1 VGRGPGSFAA
11 LTRLVVPDRLP
22 GIVDAHAHLQH
33 EAFAHDLEAVLER
46 ARAAGLVRIL
56 VPGWDR
62 ASSEAGLGLAS
73 RHPDLLD
80 AAVGI
85 HPHYVAAATPAD
97 WEAIERMAAD
107 PAARGVGE
115 IGLDFYRNLSPP
127 VVQRDALTH
136 QLDLAAR
143 VRKPVIVHDREA
155 HADVTA
161 ALINHAPRSP
171 GVPGILHAYSGDAEM
186 ATALAAAGYL
196 ISFALPVSFR
206 ANHGPRA
213 AAADLP
219 AAHLLVETDSP
230 YLGLAPDRR
239 NEPTT
244 VLRVAAVLAQLRDT
258 DPATVATDAA
268 AALSR
273 LLP

>member
-1 VGRGPGSFAA
+1 MGRRSRGFAA

-22 GIVDAHAHLQH
+22 RIVDAHAHLQH
-33 EAFAHDLEAVLER
+33 GDFTRDLDAVLER

-62 ASSEAGLGLAS
+62 VSSEAALALAS

-85 HPHYVAAATPAD
+85 HPHYVAAATHAD

-107 PAARGVGE
+107 PAARAVGE

-127 VVQRDALTH
+127 AVQRDAFTR

-161 ALINHAPRSP
+161 ALVDQAPRVQ
-171 GVPGILHAYSGDAEM
+171 GVPGILHAFSGDAEM

-206 ANHGPRA
+206 ANRGPRA
-213 AAADLP
+213 AAAALR
-219 AAHLLVETDSP
+219 AENLLVETDSP
-230 YLGLAPDRR
+230 YLGVAPDRR

-244 VLRVAAVLAQLRDT
+244 VLRTAAAIARLRNET
-258 DPATVATDAA
+258 PEAVAA
-268 AALSR
+268 AAATAYSR
-273 LLP
+273 LTG